1 MIASRLSFIKP
12 VILQIGSSRTIVIG
26 EGRKT
31 LIDEPACIATSLIT
45 NEVVGFGSKASRLRT
60 SGSTDI
66 EVNPLFWQGI
76 PLDPEKT
83 LAYVYTLRK
92 KLSTSLVGKVL
103 PLPVVPVIAA
113 RTPTPYVQMFLQTLR
128 EANFL
133 IVATVSQLYGEFNYA
148 VGSAVG
154 TSTVLVVRM
163 GESLTQIG
171 LYTAGTQIYTNSL
184 PIGGYDF
191 DRWLQ
196 LAIHSKYSLTVST
209 HSLSTLKEDYTKAKI
224 NRSQFSAVLRGKD
237 THTGVLRSVQLSAQD
252 IGSVSHQF
260 FEHVASLVCFQL
272 RSYQEVIAATHPT
285 VSIFLSGGLSLIP
298 EAKTSFATLFG
309 REPELVSRP
318 HIASALG
325 AASVVAQK
333 NYE

>member
-1 MIASRLSFIKP
+1 MIATRFSFIKP
-12 VILQIGSSRTIVIG
+12 IILQIGSSRTIVIG

-45 NEVVGFGSKASRLRT
+45 NEVVGFGTKASRLRT

-66 EVNPLFWQGI
+66 DVSPLFWQGI
-76 PLDPEKT
+76 PIDPEKT
-83 LAYVYTLRK
+83 LAYVFALRK
-92 KLSTSLVGKVL
+92 KLSKSLVGKVL
-103 PLPVVPVIAA
+103 PLPVVPVLATNI
-113 RTPTPYVQMFLQTLR
+113 PTPYTQMFLHTLR
-128 EANFL
+128 EANFFT
-133 IVATVSQLYGEFNYA
+133 VATVSQLYGEFQYA
-148 VGSAVG
+148 MGSPA
-154 TSTVLVVRM
+154 TNSTALIVRM

-171 LYTAGTQIYTNSL
+171 LYTGGTQIYTHSL
-184 PIGGYDF
+184 PVGGYDF
-191 DRWLQ
+191 DRLLQ
-196 LAIHSKYSLTVST
+196 LSIHSKYSLTVSA
-209 HSLSTLKEDYTKAKI
+209 HSLATIKEDYTKAK
-224 NRSQFSAVLRGKD
+224 NNQSQFSVILRGKD

-252 IGSVSHQF
+252 IGTVSTQF

-285 VSIFLSGGLSLIP
+285 VSLFLSGGLSLIP
-298 EAKTSFATLFG
+298 EAKTSFAALFG

-325 AASVVAQK
+325 AATVVAQK